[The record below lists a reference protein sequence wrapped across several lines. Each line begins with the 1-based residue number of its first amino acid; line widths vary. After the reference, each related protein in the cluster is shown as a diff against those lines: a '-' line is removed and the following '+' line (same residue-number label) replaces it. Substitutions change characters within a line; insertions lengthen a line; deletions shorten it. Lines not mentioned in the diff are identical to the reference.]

1 MRWVFH
7 PETNGVKASP
17 HRHKRVLS
25 HGAPAD
31 PSDPWKYPRGARF
44 TVTGARATMGQSRWS
59 NKLAALSEVLLGCQ
73 NQPVKN
79 AMQLAL

>member
-1 MRWVFH
+1 MRRVFH

-31 PSDPWKYPRGARF
+31 PSDPWNIHAAPVSPRQPCRTSEQRGIQRRSGFFFLWSQVRKGSF
-44 TVTGARATMGQSRWS
+44 TDFKQCNT
-59 NKLAALSEVLLGCQ
+59 
-73 NQPVKN
+73 
-79 AMQLAL
+79 